1 MLVAETGFEIGSFNA
16 AYLFEEYQ
24 TDIANQLNLTDMSY
38 HFYNQS
44 IQPDM
49 NQANGYALNKIGDYY
64 YELAMMKRS
73 SNTIKRSLVSK
84 AMDMYA
90 SAYLRGEPQGLFNL
104 ALLVEEGAQV
114 PGDIWDRIQIQYW
127 TSRSKYDQL
136 KAIYLK

>member
-1 MLVAETGFEIGSFNA
+1 MLVAETGFEIGSFNV

-24 TDIANQLNLTDMSY
+24 TNIANHLNLTDMSY
-38 HFYNQS
+38 HFYNES

-49 NQANGYALNKIGDYY
+49 NQADGYALNKMGDYY
-64 YELAMMKRS
+64 YELALRKKSAHVMRS
-73 SNTIKRSLVSK
+73 NLVSK

-90 SAYLRGEPQGLFNL
+90 RAYLKGEPQGLFNL